1 MDDMPGGASF
11 MNGNY
16 TYIHTNV
23 HTYIHTYIH
32 AYVHTYDACLKSI
45 RPLAGKNILVT

>member
-1 MDDMPGGASF
+1 MH
-11 MNGNY
+11 

-32 AYVHTYDACLKSI
+32 TYLCMYIHTCQDGEQG
-45 RPLAGKNILVT
+45 GKEARSDKRTLGQFHLV